1 MRVAG
6 HLYKQLILCRIRVSN
21 PIRTDPGRSMPAN
34 DQPTPIL
41 PGLSPICGR
50 AIEARFDGELMSSD
64 GGLLVLREVEQRL
77 GIAGRLAGCIRDPRA
92 PERIVHGLDEII
104 RFRMLMIAAGYED
117 GNDADSLRADPL
129 FKLAMDRL
137 PEHGDLCSQST
148 VSRAENLPDRHALL
162 RMGRAMVDHY
172 CQSFRQVP
180 RRIVLDNDDTLDA
193 VHGGQQ
199 LRLFNGHYDEY
210 GFQPIVVFDG
220 EGRMITALLRPASR
234 PSGRQIVFWL
244 RRLIAALRDNWP
256 RVEILL
262 RADSHYCTPE
272 VLRFCRAERLDYVL
286 GVAPTSTLRK
296 HITALEASTVE
307 RAAKAGGEKL
317 RRFKEFYDGAA
328 SWDRVERIIA
338 RVEAGPQGVDTRF
351 IVTSLDGL
359 RGRTVYQDIYCAR
372 GQAENHI
379 KAWKTHL
386 AADRT
391 SCCRATAN
399 QMRLFLHIGAY
410 WLMWSLRAAMPRR
423 SIWRVPQFDT
433 LRLRLI
439 KLAARVEVLKRKL
452 RLYLPRSTPNQPIF
466 ACALAH
472 LPRMLA

>member
-6 HLYKQLILCRIRVSN
+6 HLYKQLILCRIWESE
-21 PIRTDPGRSMPAN
+21 PTRTDPGRSMPAS

-77 GIAGRLAGCIRDPRA
+77 GIAGRLAACIRDPRA

-148 VSRAENLPDRHALL
+148 VSRTENLPDRHALL
-162 RMGRAMVDHY
+162 RMGRVMVDHY

-180 RRIVLDNDDTLDA
+180 RRIVLDIDDTFDA

-199 LRLFNGHYDEY
+199 LRLFNAHHDEY

-220 EGRMITALLRPASR
+220 EGRFITAVLRPAKR
-234 PSGRQIVFWL
+234 PKGTEIRAFL
-244 RRLIAALRDNWP
+244 RRLVRAIRANWP
-256 RVEILL
+256 NTEILL
-262 RADSHYCTPE
+262 RADSHYCGPE
-272 VLRFCRAERLDYVL
+272 VLDWCRANGVDFIF
-286 GVAPTSTLRK
+286 GVAPTSTLRR
-296 HITALEASTVE
+296 HSERLEASMMARYV
-307 RAAKAGGEKL
+307 AAPHAGKA
-317 RRFKEFYDGAA
+317 RRYTGFYDGAA
-328 SWDRVERIIA
+328 SWSRVERIIA
-338 RVEAGPQGVDTRF
+338 RVEAGADGTDTRF
-351 IVTSLDGL
+351 IVTSLPTRNARVLYDDVYCR
-359 RGRTVYQDIYCAR
+359 RGA
-372 GQAENHI
+372 AENHI
-379 KAWKTHL
+379 KSWKTHL

-391 SCCRATAN
+391 SCTKASAN
-399 QMRLFLHIGAY
+399 QFRLFLHAG
-410 WLMWSLRAAMPRR
+410 
-423 SIWRVPQFDT
+423 V
-433 LRLRLI
+433 
-439 KLAARVEVLKRKL
+439 
-452 RLYLPRSTPNQPIF
+452 
-466 ACALAH
+466 
-472 LPRMLA
+472 